1 MRSFPFENIR
11 FCFFGNENSPIPTL
25 VSCVFTSFGKPLIQS
40 RFLASNVIWL
50 RALSKFCRIYWFTSQ
65 ILQFQLANGSVNFL
79 YNVFTGCLKILDST
93 TLISWPLKR
102 TFIDRGKTD
111 PSSQILCLAPL
122 ERFPYDLEEDLRLRK
137 LAVQYQDDYH
147 TFSVIWV
154 KVFGVGTVFQNYT
167 IIIQENL
174 HSFRSRLSGHTHFR
188 FFSYIWIMC
197 QRK

>member
-1 MRSFPFENIR
+1 MRILPT
-11 FCFFGNENSPIPTL
+11 PTL

-50 RALSKFCRIYWFTSQ
+50 RAHSSYVDFYWYTFET
-65 ILQFQLANGSVNFL
+65 LLFQLANGSTNL
-79 YNVFTGCLKILDST
+79 LCNVFTWCQKILEST
-93 TLISWPLKR
+93 TLISWPLKH
-102 TFIDRGKTD
+102 TYIDPGKTD

-174 HSFRSRLSGHTHFR
+174 HSFRSRL
-188 FFSYIWIMC
+188 
-197 QRK
+197 

>member
-1 MRSFPFENIR
+1 M
-11 FCFFGNENSPIPTL
+11 C
-25 VSCVFTSFGKPLIQS
+25 
-40 RFLASNVIWL
+40 
-50 RALSKFCRIYWFTSQ
+50 
-65 ILQFQLANGSVNFL
+65 NF
-79 YNVFTGCLKILDST
+79 FTGFLKILDST

-102 TFIDRGKTD
+102 TYIDRGKTD

-174 HSFRSRLSGHTHFR
+174 HSFRSRL
-188 FFSYIWIMC
+188 
-197 QRK
+197 